1 MNKESEKVQAIQV
14 KVLVKEYKNGVRA
27 LDELS
32 LDVKNGEIFALL
44 GPNGAGKS
52 SLINILTTYTKPT
65 SGNVTMLGK
74 NLWKEPAWI
83 RTQIACVAQRISID
97 AHLSLMENMMFQS
110 RLYKVG
116 TRVTKIRI
124 NSLIDSF
131 ELSEYLKYPVVSYSG
146 GVKRR
151 LDIAMNMVSSPK
163 ILFLDEPT
171 VGMDAQSR
179 KAMWKMLLKIR
190 DEYGTTIFLTT
201 HYLEEADQLSDS
213 ICIIKDGKELAQG
226 TPGSLRSYTRQN
238 MIRIGFSNT
247 EGTKKCKD
255 ALNSTG
261 LIKLTHERDRS
272 IFASV
277 DDSRTAFTAVNKW
290 LLDHQVEFDAIE
302 IVEPSLED
310 VFLALT
316 GSGEKKEEEWMC

>member
-1 MNKESEKVQAIQV
+1 MLAIEIDR
-14 KVLVKEYKNGVRA
+14 LVKEYKNGVRA
-27 LDELS
+27 LDDLS
-32 LDVKNGEIFALL
+32 LKVNSGEIFSLL

-52 SLINILTTYTKPT
+52 SLINILTTYYKPT

-74 NLWKEPAWI
+74 DLCKEPALI
-83 RTQIACVAQRISID
+83 RTMIACVAQRISID

-110 RLYKVG
+110 RLYKVEAQ
-116 TRVTKIRI
+116 VAKERI

-131 ELSEYLKYPVVSYSG
+131 ELSRYLKYPIDSYSG

-171 VGMDAQSR
+171 VGMDVESR
-179 KAMWKMLLKIR
+179 KTMWKMLLKIR

-201 HYLEEADQLSDS
+201 HYLEEADQLSDA
-213 ICIIKDGKELAQG
+213 ICIMKDGKELVQG

-238 MIRIGFSNT
+238 MLRIAFSNS
-247 EGTKKCKD
+247 EGIKKYKG
-255 ALNSTG
+255 ALDSTG
-261 LIKLTHERDRS
+261 LIKFSNVRDN
-272 IFASV
+272 SV
-277 DDSRTAFTAVNKW
+277 FVGVNDSRMAFTAVNKW
-290 LLDHQVEFDAIE
+290 LLDRNAEFDAIE

-316 GSGEKKEEEWMC
+316 GSGENRREEWMC